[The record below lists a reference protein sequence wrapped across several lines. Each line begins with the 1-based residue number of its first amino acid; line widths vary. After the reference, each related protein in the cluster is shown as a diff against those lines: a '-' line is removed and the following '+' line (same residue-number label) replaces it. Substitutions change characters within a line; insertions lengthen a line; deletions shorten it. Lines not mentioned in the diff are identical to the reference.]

1 MVSNKDLKK
10 LLSKGKDI
18 KGAQVGRAV
27 LSTLVDDVQ
36 GKKRHISDEEI
47 SKLVDNISNAYE
59 GDVYNSFTNAYAS
72 IIDAYNYIESLIN
85 NALLSVYNIK
95 NYLTSE
101 TSMACMERLRQFSP
115 VTITERQYHRYL
127 TKFNKYIKDIATE
140 NKKNTVSVF
149 GYIYDG
155 FADLIENIS
164 PEISTEPNQKLR
176 KKYLELTKIVDEY
189 ATEPISKETQDFF
202 ADLLSKTKHFSM
214 KDPYTYNYYS
224 FLGIKDEET
233 RKRMLELYDDKYL
246 QTEADK
252 EKAIK
257 AFQLKL
263 ADLVYEGMAHDLSQ
277 EEACNQAFQK
287 LSPRLFWMDDDDDD
301 DDIDITS
308 KTKLDL
314 AHDPVLSYVDDN
326 IEDNPFDAETQQ
338 KIIQKVFEE
347 IPEIIQARAQDIIKE
362 YPKMKDFLTI
372 TNVDDLTKKVTWNQL
387 AKAGDASYKEKI
399 SITKLKEVYSITNV
413 FPKSIKERAESYGF
427 SVYHGS
433 KDEAE
438 LKNQEDITKNQLL
451 KDLNETI
458 KGHTHNRIKESYDSI
473 EDFLTKF
480 QAYQLFIKGLIKF
493 TNYKPL
499 DAFINPARYDDFCK
513 EIDHVRTLRNMELGE
528 ISKIYPDNEELRA
541 NIKKVYPEID
551 VNKART
557 KETNVS
563 KVASYLAEILKGD
576 AKPISITFVL
586 NKIAEGLSDE
596 E

>member
-1 MVSNKDLKK
+1 MVSSKDFDK

-27 LSTLVDDVQ
+27 LSTLVDDVKGQ
-36 GKKRHISDEEI
+36 KHHISDDEI
-47 SKLVDNISNAYE
+47 SELVRNISNDYE
-59 GDVYNSFTNAYAS
+59 GVVYNSFTNAYAS

-85 NALLSVYNIK
+85 NALLSAYNIK

-101 TSMACMERLRQFSP
+101 TSMAQIEWIRQFSP
-115 VTITERQYHRYL
+115 VTITERQYRRYL

-140 NKKNTVSVF
+140 NKKNTVSIF

-155 FADLIENIS
+155 LDGLIEEIS

-176 KKYLELTKIVDEY
+176 KKYPELTKIVDEY
-189 ATEPISKETQDFF
+189 ATESISKETQDFF
-202 ADLLSKTKHFSM
+202 ADLLSKIKPFSM
-214 KDPYTYNYYS
+214 KDPYTSNFYL
-224 FLGIKDEET
+224 FLGSKDEGT

-252 EKAIK
+252 EKAIQS
-257 AFQLKL
+257 FQLKL

-277 EEACNQAFQK
+277 EEACKQAFQK
-287 LSPRLFWMDDDDDD
+287 LSPRLCLFGMDDD
-301 DDIDITS
+301 DDIDITP

-314 AHDPVLSYVDDN
+314 AHDPVLSYVDYDS
-326 IEDNPFDAETQQ
+326 EDNPFDAETQQ

-372 TNVDDLTKKVTWNQL
+372 TNIDDLTKKVTWNQL

-413 FPKSIKERAESYGF
+413 FPKSIKERAKSYGF
-427 SVYHGS
+427 SVYHGN

-458 KGHTHNRIKESYDSI
+458 KGHAHNRIKESYDNI

-499 DAFINPARYDDFCK
+499 DVFINPVRYDDFCK
-513 EIDHVRTLRNMELGE
+513 EIDNIRTLRNVELGA
-528 ISKIYPDNEELRA
+528 ISKIYPDNKELRP

>member
-1 MVSNKDLKK
+1 MVSNKDLNK

-27 LSTLVDDVQ
+27 LSTLVDDAQ
-36 GKKRHISDEEI
+36 GKKHRISDEEI

-85 NALLSVYNIK
+85 NALLSAYNIK

-101 TSMACMERLRQFSP
+101 TSMASIEQLRQFSP
-115 VTITERQYHRYL
+115 VIITERQYRRYL

-155 FADLIENIS
+155 LDGLIEDIS

-202 ADLLSKTKHFSM
+202 ADLLSKIKPFSM
-214 KDPYTYNYYS
+214 KDPYTSNYYR
-224 FLGIKDEET
+224 FLGSKDEET

-252 EKAIK
+252 EKAIQS
-257 AFQLKL
+257 FQLKL
-263 ADLVYEGMAHDLSQ
+263 VDLVYEGMAHDLSQ

-287 LSPRLFWMDDDDDD
+287 LSPRLWMDDDDDD
-301 DDIDITS
+301 DDIDITP

-314 AHDPVLSYVDDN
+314 AHDPVLSYVYDD

-427 SVYHGS
+427 SVYHGN

-513 EIDHVRTLRNMELGE
+513 EIDNIRTLRNVELGA
-528 ISKIYPDNEELRA
+528 ISKIYPDNKELRA

>member
-1 MVSNKDLKK
+1 MVSSKDFDK

-27 LSTLVDDVQ
+27 LSTLVDDVKGQ
-36 GKKRHISDEEI
+36 KHHISDDEI
-47 SKLVDNISNAYE
+47 SELVRNISNDYE
-59 GDVYNSFTNAYAS
+59 GVVYNSFTNAYAS

-85 NALLSVYNIK
+85 NALLSAYNIK

-101 TSMACMERLRQFSP
+101 TSMAQIERLRQFSP
-115 VTITERQYHRYL
+115 VTITERQYRRYL

-140 NKKNTVSVF
+140 NKKNNVSIF

-155 FADLIENIS
+155 LDGLIEEIS

-176 KKYLELTKIVDEY
+176 KKYPELTKIVDEY
-189 ATEPISKETQDFF
+189 ATESISKETQDFF
-202 ADLLSKTKHFSM
+202 ADLLSKIKPFSM
-214 KDPYTYNYYS
+214 KDPYTSNYYR
-224 FLGIKDEET
+224 FLGSKDEGT

-252 EKAIK
+252 EKAIQS
-257 AFQLKL
+257 FQLKL

-277 EEACNQAFQK
+277 EEACKQAFQK
-287 LSPRLFWMDDDDDD
+287 LSPRLFWMDDDDD
-301 DDIDITS
+301 IDITP

-314 AHDPVLSYVDDN
+314 AHDPVLSYVDYDS
-326 IEDNPFDAETQQ
+326 EDNPFDAETQQ

-362 YPKMKDFLTI
+362 YPKMKGFLTI
-372 TNVDDLTKKVTWNQL
+372 TNIDDLTKKVTWNQL
-387 AKAGDASYKEKI
+387 AKAGDASYKEEI

-413 FPKSIKERAESYGF
+413 FPKSIKERAKSYGF
-427 SVYHGS
+427 SVYHGN

-458 KGHTHNRIKESYDSI
+458 KGHAHNRIKESYDNI

-499 DAFINPARYDDFCK
+499 DVFINPVRYDDFCK
-513 EIDHVRTLRNMELGE
+513 EIDNIRTLRNVELGA
-528 ISKIYPDNEELRA
+528 ISKIYPDNKELRP